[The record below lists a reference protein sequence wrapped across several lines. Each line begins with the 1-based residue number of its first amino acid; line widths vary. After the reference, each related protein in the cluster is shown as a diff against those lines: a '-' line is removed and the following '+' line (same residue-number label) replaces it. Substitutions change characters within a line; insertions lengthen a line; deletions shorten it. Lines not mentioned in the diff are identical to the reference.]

1 MASANLFSVAT
12 STGVA
17 REAADL
23 RARRA
28 QHPEMAQSSVT
39 VNCGWGRLIFG
50 HTFQDPG
57 ELVEVLLD
65 EQPGQRDVAVYV
77 AAPQVVLAL
86 APSDLFL
93 DPSLTMRLTL
103 SASEANARAPD
114 GFVVRPLSVAGD
126 IDEVN
131 RICRARGM
139 MQIDPAFTWPRRED
153 RVLTY
158 LVAEDPNT
166 GAILGAV
173 TGVDHVAAYGDPEN
187 GSSLWSLAVDP
198 QASQPGVGEGL
209 VRALAERFK
218 ASGRDFMDLSV
229 MHNNAQAIALYEKLG
244 FERVPTFTIKT
255 KNSFNEKLFTGP
267 APDTNLNPYAQII
280 TNEAR
285 RRGITVE
292 VVDEPSSMFR
302 LSLGGRSFVCRES
315 LTSATSAA
323 AMTTCDDKALTRRVL
338 VKAGLRVPDQ
348 CVAASDLLMTAFL
361 AEHGAVV
368 VKPARGEQGRG
379 IAVNLTTGDEVRTAV
394 TEARQHCDT
403 VLLEEYVAGHDLRVV
418 VIGFK
423 VVAAAIRRPAQI
435 IGTGQHSI
443 RDLIEKQSRR
453 RAAATGGESKIP
465 LDAETERCVRLG
477 GYEMDAILPAG
488 TKLLV
493 RRTANLHTG
502 GTIHD
507 VTDEIHHDL
516 VSAAVQAARAIDIP
530 VVGLDLIVPDIR
542 GREHWFIEAN
552 ERPGLA
558 NHEPQPTAER
568 FIDMLFPQ
576 TVPTVRIQRH

>member
-1 MASANLFSVAT
+1 MASANLSSFAIPPSLTQETAEP
-12 STGVA
+12 G
-17 REAADL
+17 L
-23 RARRA
+23 RSS
-28 QHPEMAQSSVT
+28 HPAGIAPSGVT
-39 VNCGWGRLIFG
+39 VNCGWGRLVFC
-50 HTFQDPG
+50 HTFQDPA
-57 ELVEVLLD
+57 ERVEVLLN

-77 AAPQVVLAL
+77 AEPQVVLAL
-86 APSDLFL
+86 APSDVFL
-93 DPSLTMRLTL
+93 DPSLTLRLML
-103 SASEANARAPD
+103 GSFEAGSHTPD
-114 GFVVRPLSVAGD
+114 GFVVRPLRVAGD
-126 IDEVN
+126 IDAVN
-131 RICRARGM
+131 RVCRARGM
-139 MQIDPAFTWPRRED
+139 MQIDPAFTWPRRDD

-166 GAILGAV
+166 GAILGAA
-173 TGVDHVAAYGDPEN
+173 TGIDHVAAFEDPEN

-198 QASQPGVGEGL
+198 QACQPGVGEGL
-209 VRALAERFK
+209 VRALAERFQ
-218 ASGRDFMDLSV
+218 ARGRDFMDLSV

-244 FERVPTFTIKT
+244 FERVPTFAIKT

-267 APDTNLNPYAQII
+267 APETNLNPYAQII

-285 RRGITVE
+285 RRGIAVE
-292 VVDEPSSMFR
+292 IVDEPSSMFR

-315 LTSATSAA
+315 LTSAPSAA

-477 GYEMDAILPAG
+477 GYKMDAILPAG